1 MHACAPKL
9 NQGERGNFGYMM
21 IRFLAEASLHH
32 AIVTACLRR
41 EPAID
46 ILSANEANLAGI
58 PDEEVLALAV
68 AEGRVLITPDFR
80 TMPLH
85 FVNRLS
91 SGLPSAGVF
100 LVKQQTPVADV
111 IEALILVWSASEAEE
126 WKNRILEIP
135 ESS

>member
-1 MHACAPKL
+1 
-9 NQGERGNFGYMM
+9 MM